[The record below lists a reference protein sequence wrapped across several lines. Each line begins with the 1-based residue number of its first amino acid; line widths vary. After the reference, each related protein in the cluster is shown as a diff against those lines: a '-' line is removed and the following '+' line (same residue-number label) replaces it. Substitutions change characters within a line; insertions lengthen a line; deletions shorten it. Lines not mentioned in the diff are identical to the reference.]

1 MIFFDTSALMA
12 LGERAYR
19 IVAPDVAA
27 TTTIPEGAQLPRSQI
42 IKFERFAISPK
53 TLTELAR
60 LKNDRLQLDST
71 RNKARKALDLLR
83 ATPYVYDV
91 IDPPFE
97 FKNNAYADNYRALN
111 EAGYAGEYIVAAIYL
126 QEELKKSVPGNE
138 VIFYTDDL
146 FTRHCALAMGLC
158 AFTIDNVPTT
168 KPYKGWKEIQLKEG
182 GEDIMAQYYQG
193 DSNGSDNT
201 DKAFP
206 TDVIPSLPLV
216 NEYLIIKGDSG
227 EGDSQQ
233 ATVERGTVE
242 QATVGLMKWD
252 GQRYAPIKYKNIY
265 SQFAGKIK
273 PLNDQQQLAFDLLQD
288 DNITIKLLLGVY
300 GSGKDFLMI
309 NHALS
314 LIEKG
319 VYDRIVWVRNNIEVK
334 DSKPTGYLP
343 GDLNQKLL
351 PFAGP
356 ICDNLGGEIGLERA
370 IADGIVELQHLG
382 FMRGRSW
389 KRSIIYSSEAENLTK
404 EHIQLLIGRIGEGSA
419 LWLNGDLR
427 QIDGA
432 VFENNNGISHL
443 IDRLAG
449 HPKFGM
455 VYLNITERSETA
467 RMADLLD

>member
-182 GEDIMAQYYQG
+182 GEDIMAQYY
-193 DSNGSDNT
+193 
-201 DKAFP
+201 
-206 TDVIPSLPLV
+206 
-216 NEYLIIKGDSG
+216 
-227 EGDSQQ
+227 
-233 ATVERGTVE
+233 
-242 QATVGLMKWD
+242 
-252 GQRYAPIKYKNIY
+252 
-265 SQFAGKIK
+265 
-273 PLNDQQQLAFDLLQD
+273 
-288 DNITIKLLLGVY
+288 
-300 GSGKDFLMI
+300 
-309 NHALS
+309 
-314 LIEKG
+314 
-319 VYDRIVWVRNNIEVK
+319 
-334 DSKPTGYLP
+334 
-343 GDLNQKLL
+343 
-351 PFAGP
+351 
-356 ICDNLGGEIGLERA
+356 
-370 IADGIVELQHLG
+370 
-382 FMRGRSW
+382 
-389 KRSIIYSSEAENLTK
+389 
-404 EHIQLLIGRIGEGSA
+404 
-419 LWLNGDLR
+419 
-427 QIDGA
+427 
-432 VFENNNGISHL
+432 
-443 IDRLAG
+443 
-449 HPKFGM
+449 
-455 VYLNITERSETA
+455 
-467 RMADLLD
+467 